1 MSFFGNSDDENN
13 IGDVEPRKIKKCA
26 KKSYPEDPILPLS
39 AYGSL
44 GSPAIHLATG
54 HDDTSNGA
62 VHCFQDERGHW
73 FSYTF
78 NNSGVNIAS
87 AVVPITGNP
96 DVQRSLHRTTD
107 LQSLAETHRG
117 HPKDQENPVLATGDA
132 SLSSSSM
139 SLCSGL
145 TVVLDNQGPSPSSH
159 TWPDSL
165 KIPKDLKSSSHSA
178 SPTVSSAGTLRR
190 ISPPTIMSSHVRGG
204 EEGRRIIE
212 RQRNREAQHRRMS
225 TSSGPTLSRNPRD
238 VPMMSTGQH
247 HLHLLNLGTPGNPL
261 QLFTN
266 ALFDRRRLSHRMH
279 PSISITHNENFG
291 RHFPVL
297 DEDIDL
303 GLVKQLK
310 FTTPAP
316 QTVQYYKL
324 QLFRNKSIKVQ
335 FDRLSLLALLDR
347 NLTIFESFV
356 NIILIVLVGVLGC
369 LVLFKGFY
377 HEFSVFIF
385 SVVMASCQYSL
396 FKSVQPDA
404 ASPTHGYNHI
414 ILYSRPVYF
423 CLCCSIVLALDF
435 YLSTGNLFPS
445 FHLYKMELTSPFLL
459 GHLRD
464 FLLIFILLFPIIFS
478 LGLLPQ
484 INTFFM
490 YVLEQIDIHIFG
502 GNATT
507 SLSSAIYCVFRSGL
521 SVMFLLGFAYGGLSE
536 NAGSQHILYSIFC
549 ALIVAFGYHL
559 SRSAANPSVLWQLIK
574 KHMWPEELLKHN
586 SSNEENVDEET
597 KDPLP
602 EKLRLTVTNRLMH
615 DAIVCTLIAIIVC
628 GIHSSTVF
636 TVLLQGKFPDLL
648 ISVWIISCLIGLLN
662 HYIIPQLRT
671 QQPWMCI
678 ARPACMSH
686 EYPQFEVYD
695 AAQVMWFEK
704 IYLWLCIIEK
714 NIIYPVLFLC
724 ALTKDASVIL
734 AKHPTA
740 GTLMIVICGLK
751 CLRSVYSQ
759 PQFQYLIVAFTI
771 LFFNWD
777 LKGLSESFLVD
788 YFFMSIVFSKMYEFL
803 LKLKFIVTYIAPWQI
818 TWGSAF
824 HAFAQPFSVPHSAML
839 FIQAAISSVLST
851 PLNPILGSAIFVTSY
866 VRPVKFW
873 ERDYNTKRMDQS
885 NTRLSSLLEQNP
897 GADDNN
903 LNSIFY
909 EHLTRSLQHSLCG
922 DLIM

>member
-324 QLFRNKSIKVQ
+324 QLFRN
-335 FDRLSLLALLDR
+335 
-347 NLTIFESFV
+347 N
-356 NIILIVLVGVLGC
+356 
-369 LVLFKGFY
+369 
-377 HEFSVFIF
+377 
-385 SVVMASCQYSL
+385 
-396 FKSVQPDA
+396 
-404 ASPTHGYNHI
+404 
-414 ILYSRPVYF
+414 
-423 CLCCSIVLALDF
+423 
-435 YLSTGNLFPS
+435 
-445 FHLYKMELTSPFLL
+445 
-459 GHLRD
+459 
-464 FLLIFILLFPIIFS
+464 